1 MNQQL
6 LQQIEKA
13 VRKALQAQSPI
24 SVSTP
29 DKKLLAIFDAAQIDL
44 ASPLQQLEKC
54 IQDGYAVSV
63 ILSDLAAKVLDVNEI
78 RSVCG
83 TEGVF
88 TSGELTNLRPFVED
102 FPLIVLPIFS
112 HSMGA
117 KLALGLTD
125 TPCTYLVFQAIL
137 RGDRVIAASDLLE
150 KSMESKRVSA
160 ISTLGQNYLKT
171 LSEFGIEFVK
181 TDRMAETILGNRDSS
196 SYRIVD
202 TIQRQTVISESTI
215 AKLAPTVR
223 ELVYPNPAIITPLAR
238 DLAVKRGIRLVPK
251 AE

>member
-1 MNQQL
+1 MNQEL
-6 LQQIEKA
+6 IQQIKKA
-13 VRKALQAQSPI
+13 VRKALEAQSPI

-88 TSGELTNLRPFVED
+88 ISGEITDLRPFVED

-125 TPCTYLVFQAIL
+125 TPCTYLVFQAML
-137 RGDRVIAASDLLE
+137 RGDR
-150 KSMESKRVSA
+150 
-160 ISTLGQNYLKT
+160 
-171 LSEFGIEFVK
+171 
-181 TDRMAETILGNRDSS
+181 ILNEAVRCDVAPKCGGSFLP
-196 SYRIVD
+196 
-202 TIQRQTVISESTI
+202 VISMTSTGI
-215 AKLAPTVR
+215 VHSADRFSFPSSRFRLYARRATTISR
-223 ELVYPNPAIITPLAR
+223 CAI
-238 DLAVKRGIRLVPK
+238 
-251 AE
+251 

>member
-6 LQQIEKA
+6 IQQIEKA
-13 VRKALQAQSPI
+13 VRKALEVQLSI

-63 ILSDLAAKVLDVNEI
+63 ILSELAAKVLDVNKI
-78 RSVCG
+78 RAVCG
-83 TEGVF
+83 TEAVF
-88 TSGELTNLRPFVED
+88 ISGEITDLRPFIED

-125 TPCTYLVFQAIL
+125 TPCTYLVFQAML

-150 KSMESKRVSA
+150 RSMESEKVSA
-160 ISTLGQNYLKT
+160 ILTLGRDYLKT
-171 LSEFGIEFVK
+171 LSEFGVELVK
-181 TDRMAETILGNRDSS
+181 TDRIAKTILGDSNSS
-196 SYRIVD
+196 SYCIVD

-223 ELVYPNPAIITPLAR
+223 ELVYPNRAVITPLAR
-238 DLAVKRGIRLVPK
+238 DLAVKKGIRLVPK
-251 AE
+251 TK

>member
-1 MNQQL
+1 MNQEL
-6 LQQIEKA
+6 IQQIEKA
-13 VRKALQAQSPI
+13 VRKALEAQSLI

-29 DKKLLAIFDAAQIDL
+29 AKKLLAIFDAAEIDL

-54 IQDGYAVSV
+54 IQGGYAVTV
-63 ILSDLAAKVLDVNEI
+63 ILSELAAKVLNVNEI

-88 TSGELTNLRPFVED
+88 TSGELADLRPFVEN
-102 FPLIVLPIFS
+102 FPLIVLPIFP

-137 RGDRVIAASDLLE
+137 RGDRVIAASEFLE
-150 KSMESKRVSA
+150 KSIKNKRNSA

-181 TDRMAETILGNRDSS
+181 TDRMAETILGNSDSS

-202 TIQRQTVISESTI
+202 AIQRQTVISESTI
-215 AKLAPTVR
+215 AELASTVR
-223 ELVYPNPAIITPLAR
+223 ELVYPNRAVITPLAR
-238 DLAVKRGIRLVPK
+238 DLSVKKGIRLVLN
-251 AE
+251 